1 LGWVLRHLLETSRH
15 DDAHADDFPM
25 GERVRRAVAGLPGW
39 RHSLRC
45 HPL

>member
-25 GERVRRAVAGLPGW
+25 GSGYVVRWRAFRAGGILSDAI
-39 RHSLRC
+39 R
-45 HPL
+45 